1 MNIKLITVLSIAIA
15 GFAALTTSYAAA
27 KTTKP
32 NIVFILAD
40 DLGWAD
46 VAYNGHPFNET
57 PNIDK
62 LIQAGMKFDRA
73 YAGGPNCL
81 PMRSCLISGMYT
93 PRTQIWNP
101 GGKSKGENK
110 FMKFDVPSKGK
121 KSRTIPSK
129 IAMEPSVTSI
139 AEVLKTAGYTTARF
153 GKWHV
158 GKDTQGFDISD
169 PNGKG
174 GKIGRK
180 FYGNINVAEWLTD
193 ASVKFIEDNKE
204 GPFFLYL
211 SHWDVHAPI
220 RARKDVVDKF
230 QRKFDGQKEWTH
242 DWNVP
247 FAAMLEA
254 ADVSVGRVRAK
265 LKELGLE
272 ENTLFIFSSDN
283 GGPAGITISA
293 PLKGAK
299 GAFFEGGV
307 RVPTAMV
314 WPAVIKPKTVCDTPI
329 TSVDFMPTFAEMAGA
344 KLPQNQPVDGKSF
357 TGLLKGE
364 DILKDRSIFWH
375 FPLYLL
381 GVDHG
386 RVVPVFGTNE
396 LYWRATPSSMIMNGD
411 WKLIHFFE
419 DNSIQLYNVKK
430 DIGEK
435 YELSKSNPEMAKK
448 LFEELKTWQK
458 ETKAV
463 IPTVLNKSFDSS
475 GDKSQKAS
483 KPKRKP
489 NPKS

>member
-1 MNIKLITVLSIAIA
+1 MKPTFILSIVMAGLASLATAIA
-15 GFAALTTSYAAA
+15 APDRA
-27 KTTKP
+27 KP

-57 PNIDK
+57 PHIDK
-62 LIQAGMKFDRA
+62 LTQEGMRFDRA

-101 GGKSKGENK
+101 GGKSKGENN
-110 FMKFDVPSKGK
+110 FMKFDVPSRGK
-121 KSRTIPSK
+121 KSTTIPSK
-129 IAMEPSVTSI
+129 IVLEPSVTSI
-139 AEVLKTAGYTTARF
+139 AEVLKRAGYTTARF

-158 GKDTQGFDISD
+158 GPDTQGFDISD

-174 GKIGRK
+174 GKLGRK
-180 FYGNINVAEWLTD
+180 FYGNIDVAEWLTD
-193 ASVKFIEDNKE
+193 ASVKFIEDKQDA
-204 GPFFLYL
+204 PFFLYL

-220 RARKDVVDKF
+220 RARKEVVQKF
-230 QRKFDGQKEWTH
+230 QKKFDGQKEWTH
-242 DWNVP
+242 DWNVT
-247 FAAMLEA
+247 FAAMIEA

-272 ENTLFIFSSDN
+272 ENTLFVFSSDN
-283 GGPAGITISA
+283 GGPAGITISD

-299 GAFFEGGV
+299 GALFEGGV

-314 WPAVIKPKTVCDTPI
+314 WPAVIKPGTVCDTPI

-357 TGLLKGE
+357 TGLLKGKE
-364 DILKDRSIFWH
+364 ILEDRSIFWH
-375 FPLYLL
+375 FPLYLQ

-386 RVVPVFGTNE
+386 RVVPVFGTKD
-396 LYWRATPSSMIMNGD
+396 LYWRATPSSMIVKGD

-419 DNSIQLYNVKK
+419 DDSIQLYNVKE

-435 YELSKSNPEMAKK
+435 NDLSKSNPEMAKQ
-448 LFEELKTWQK
+448 LFEDLKTWQK

-463 IPTVLNKSFDSS
+463 IPTVLNESFDSS
-475 GDKSQKAS
+475 GDKIRKSSEPARES
-483 KPKRKP
+483 K
-489 NPKS
+489 S